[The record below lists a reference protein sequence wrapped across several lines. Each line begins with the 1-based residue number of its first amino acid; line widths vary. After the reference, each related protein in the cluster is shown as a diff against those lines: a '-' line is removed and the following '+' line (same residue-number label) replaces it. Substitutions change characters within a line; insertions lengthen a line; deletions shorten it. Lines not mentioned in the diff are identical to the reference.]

1 MAPTRLNLAALRG
14 RFFRTRS
21 QSVDRSGDDIDGILA
36 RPVSRRAAIQVT
48 GGAVAGLLPGLERL
62 HVLLGGLELVGDDR
76 RLAFLL
82 GNRARWIIDAQGFA
96 GAPRLR
102 HRRGSDG
109 TIRIDLSGARFPGTP
124 LPADFTC
131 EIVPGFLG
139 SEMRLEMALG
149 GFRCHVPFEAWLLD
163 RARARSAVSLR
174 SEIRSPGAGPA
185 LALRGRAEAELS
197 PDGSL
202 RFTGL
207 GIAAITG
214 LGRTLRS
221 DTVSVSVADPAS
233 ESLLGDGPGR
243 STSLVLE
250 RGQRR
255 WSLSP
260 DLATGERGRL
270 LFTEEPFDRVS
281 VQALERGRRRDLAA
295 EASGDTGIG
304 AHWEPAGD
312 LVASRGESARIPL
325 ADVRYAVALGELGGQ
340 RSLMARIERPVWLH
354 GGGFSVEV
362 GDATDGPAVEIVE
375 TDGRLERLSIA
386 PELRRV
392 VVPVAGAIV
401 EPIEVAAG
409 SRIVLA
415 TSSNDGRST
424 STAGRGGGVTATAGN
439 GAPPPA
445 ARVEIDRHGG
455 SRLVMA
461 AAPPLALL
469 RPEDLLSVAF
479 QFVNLGLVVE
489 GAGRAR
495 LVRESGQDAPG
506 SFLVVHFQPQ
516 HITER
521 AFFDPGEEP
530 QAGDVPVEAIIAGR
544 SRLAFRVPAEADGL
558 AYTLES
564 LLDWTRLEPS
574 LVAAALPP
582 PPPMLIVQAATL
594 QVGRRD
600 VLRQPTEPAR
610 PLGIARPSVLK
621 GEPQVDAQARQ
632 MVSRELSRNVERG
645 ARVSEEQI
653 DAIAVTLTQT
663 RPGYRAIPQPEMDR
677 IIAKVLQRPYDPRP
691 WETSIEA
698 PWRVELSPNRFSA
711 WAHASDP
718 VTADWTDRLRITELW
733 HTRLAVRR
741 AGDLEPGESPID
753 EGEDYYRTLRA
764 IWSPDYDREA
774 TKSDPPHFPENHP
787 GNPFRMS
794 LDARD
799 RHELVTLTSDFILPR
814 CETRVVRAERFMLT
828 SLGAWMDVGGRWA
841 LNVLP
846 PDAQDLLS
854 VEEWRHRAT
863 MARDHFVKV
872 VYRGYLFPFGHA
884 AALVKITEREFKPGR
899 QNLTA
904 FLRQR
909 VYVVVRQPDK
919 DFPAAFQPHEG
930 RKLPFR
936 HIRLATL
943 ETPGLDDPVNSQ
955 IAGKGQEAFWLQV
968 GDSDF
973 LFNVVAEDLEGR
985 AVEFTTPL
993 AFIDGKWATDASVA
1007 QAAAAS
1013 LAGSA
1018 ARKTRSAQGQK
1029 VTYAESAKS
1038 GDTTFETD
1046 SLTFEAAV
1054 LSEPGN
1060 AALRGLDQPRFWPG
1074 LESAAIEL
1082 PAVKRLTGAA
1092 GAVPIKYPER
1102 YLEKGFAGGSGGNEG
1117 QVFAEL
1123 VNAVGLGFGGGSAGT
1138 DKVGALVNPDLSISG
1153 LSRLSGP
1160 ASGDLQDMIE
1170 GSFDPQKFF
1179 AGLDA
1184 KILGGL
1190 SLRDIVQAV
1199 TSGLGPQLD
1208 TLKGDLEST
1217 LEDLGE
1223 KLTTAAIESLPKS
1236 PVPAFITQLVY
1247 DDGAPAGDLEN
1258 IARLPKQVQLVFK
1271 WDPEVKEF
1279 ETFRVDGDPKDTL
1292 SLTSVALIPLSPEG
1306 VAREPSYTVSASL
1319 ERFTLN
1325 LFGILAI
1332 RVRSVSF
1339 KKAAGDKPDVKADID
1354 DIEFQGPLAF
1364 VEELQ
1369 SVIPS
1374 DSFVSPDIDVL
1385 PTGIQAGID
1394 LALPTIGTGVFT
1406 LADVS
1411 LGARLGVPFT
1421 GDPLRFRFNF
1431 CKREQPFVLTVY
1443 GLGGG
1448 GFFAIELGLDG
1459 VELLEAALE
1468 FGAAISVDFGVA
1480 SGGVSV
1486 KAGIYFAMEADN
1498 ALLTGYFRLA
1508 GHLDVL
1514 GLISASLV
1522 FYLAL
1527 TWQQSPEM
1535 VWGEAMLT
1543 IEVEVL
1549 FFSASVD
1556 IKCRKQFTTPPP
1568 PSFEDLMT
1576 GSEWGQYRLAFA

>member
-1 MAPTRLNLAALRG
+1 MAPTRLNLAALR
-14 RFFRTRS
+14 RAFVRRAT
-21 QSVDRSGDDIDGILA
+21 QSHDFAGDPFDNLLS
-36 RPVSRRAAIQVT
+36 RPVSRRTAIRVT
-48 GGAVAGLLPGLERL
+48 GGAVVGLLPGLERL
-62 HVLLGGLELVGDDR
+62 HVLLGGLELVGDDH
-76 RLAFLL
+76 RLAFVL
-82 GNRARWIIDAQGFA
+82 GEQARWIIDTQHLA
-96 GAPRLR
+96 GRPKLR
-102 HRRGSDG
+102 HRKRPDGS
-109 TIRIDLSGARFPGTP
+109 IRIDLKGARFPGTA

-131 EIVPGFLG
+131 DVVPSLLG
-139 SEMRLEMALG
+139 SEMRLELALG
-149 GFRCHVPFEAWLLD
+149 GFRCHVPLEAWLLD
-163 RARARSAVSLR
+163 RARARSAVRLSTQ
-174 SEIRSPGAGPA
+174 IRSPGGGPA
-185 LALRGRAEAELS
+185 VALRGPAEAELF
-197 PDGSL
+197 PDGTF
-202 RFTGL
+202 RFNGR
-207 GIAAITG
+207 GIAAIAG

-221 DTVSVSVADPAS
+221 DSVTLAVADPAA
-233 ESLLGDGPGR
+233 ESPLGQGPGPT
-243 STSLVLE
+243 TSLVLD
-250 RGQRR
+250 RGTRHWR
-255 WSLSP
+255 LRPSLP
-260 DLATGERGRL
+260 LGGHGRL
-270 LFTEEPFDRVS
+270 GFPEEPFDRVS
-281 VQALERGRRRDLAA
+281 VLAVETGRQHGLAA
-295 EASGDTGIG
+295 IASAEGLNGTF
-304 AHWEPAGD
+304 WEPAGG
-312 LVASRGESARIPL
+312 LVDARGQSARL
-325 ADVRYAVALGELGGQ
+325 SLTDVRYAVAFGERGGQ
-340 RSLMARIERPVWLH
+340 RSVMAGIDGPVWLH
-354 GGGFSVEV
+354 GQGFSVEV
-362 GDATDGPAVEIVE
+362 GDTSEEPALEIVE
-375 TDGRLERLSIA
+375 TDGRLETVALE
-386 PELRRV
+386 PELHRI
-392 VVPVAGAIV
+392 VVPVPGAIV
-401 EPIEVAAG
+401 EPTEVAVG
-409 SRIVLA
+409 TRIALGTWSGRDRPPLEKDGDGPSA
-415 TSSNDGRST
+415 TVR
-424 STAGRGGGVTATAGN
+424 N
-439 GAPPPA
+439 GARQPN
-445 ARVEIDRHGG
+445 ARVELDRNGG
-455 SRLVMA
+455 SWLAMT

-506 SFLVVHFQPQ
+506 SFLVVHFQAQ

-521 AFFDPGEEP
+521 AFSDPGEEP
-530 QAGDVPVEAIIAGR
+530 TGGDVPVEAITAAR
-544 SRLAFRVPAEADGL
+544 SRLAFRVPAETDEL
-558 AYTLES
+558 PYTLES
-564 LLDWTRLEPS
+564 LLDWTQLEPS
-574 LVAAALPP
+574 LVAPALPP
-582 PPPMLIVQAATL
+582 PPPILLVQALAL
-594 QVGRRD
+594 QLGRLE
-600 VLRQPTEPAR
+600 VLRQPDEAPLPAR
-610 PLGIARPSVLK
+610 IAPPSVLK
-621 GEPQVDAQARQ
+621 AEPRVDPHARQ
-632 MVSRELSRNVERG
+632 IVSRELSRNVARG
-645 ARVSEEQI
+645 KRVSDEQL
-653 DAIAVTLTQT
+653 DAIAATLTQT
-663 RPGYRAIPQPEMDR
+663 RPGYRAIPQPDLER
-677 IIAKVLQRPYDPRP
+677 IIAKLLQRPYDPRP

-698 PWRVELSPNRFSA
+698 PWRLELSPNRFSA
-711 WAHASDP
+711 WAHATDP
-718 VTADWTDRLRITELW
+718 VVADWTDAVHITELW

-741 AGDLEPGESPID
+741 AGELEPGESPVD
-753 EGEDYYRTLRA
+753 EREEYYRTLRA
-764 IWSPDYDREA
+764 IWSPDYDRDA
-774 TKSDPPHFPENHP
+774 TKSDPPHFPGSHP

-799 RHELVTLTSDFILPR
+799 RHELVTLTSDFVLPR
-814 CETRVVRAERFMLT
+814 CETRIVRAERFMLT
-828 SLGAWMDVGGRWA
+828 ALGAWMKVGGRWA

-863 MARDHFVKV
+863 MGRDQFVKV

-884 AALVKITEREFKPGR
+884 AALVKITERELQPGR

-909 VYVVVRQPDK
+909 FYVVVRQPEK

-936 HIRLATL
+936 RARLVTL
-943 ETPGLDDPVNSQ
+943 ETPALDDPVKSQ

-968 GDSDF
+968 ANSDF
-973 LFNVVAEDLEGR
+973 LFHAVAEDLEGR
-985 AVEFTTPL
+985 PVEFTTPL
-993 AFIDGKWATDASVA
+993 AFIDGKWATDTALT
-1007 QAAAAS
+1007 QAAASS
-1013 LAGSA
+1013 LAGSP
-1018 ARKTRSAQGQK
+1018 ARKTRPVQGQK
-1029 VTYAESAKS
+1029 VTYAETAKS

-1046 SLTFEAAV
+1046 SLTFDAAV
-1054 LSEPGN
+1054 LTEPAD
-1060 AALRGLDQPRFWPG
+1060 AALRNLDQPRFWPG
-1074 LESAAIEL
+1074 LEAAAVEL
-1082 PAVKRLTGAA
+1082 PAVKRLTGAS
-1092 GAVPIKYPER
+1092 GALPIKYPQR

-1123 VNAVGLGFGGGSAGT
+1123 VSAMGLGFGGGSAGT

-1160 ASGDLQDMIE
+1160 VSGDLQDMIE

-1208 TLKGDLEST
+1208 VLKGELEST
-1217 LEDLGE
+1217 LQDLGE

-1247 DDGAPAGDLEN
+1247 DDGVPAGDLEN
-1258 IARLPKQVQLVFK
+1258 VTKLPKQIQLVFK

-1306 VAREPSYTVSASL
+1306 LAREPSYTVSASL
-1319 ERFTLN
+1319 QRFTLN

-1332 RVRSVSF
+1332 KVRSVSF

-1448 GFFAIELGLDG
+1448 GFFAIEMGLDG

-1468 FGAAISVDFGVA
+1468 FGAAIAVDFGVA

-1514 GLISASLV
+1514 GLITASLV

-1549 FFSASVD
+1549 FFSASVS
-1556 IKCRKQFTTPPP
+1556 IKCRKEFTTPPP
-1568 PSFEDLMT
+1568 PSFTDLMT
-1576 GSEWGQYRLAFA
+1576 ESEWGQYRLAFA